1 MDLATTVTPPLGQ
14 IMKNFRVKKD
24 SCIDF
29 KLGKESLMTGKTES
43 VEHVGST
50 KVSVGK
56 EMEKGIGKTSKFT
69 ARQKE
74 NC

>member
-1 MDLATTVTPPLGQ
+1 MDMATAVSPPVGQVTKQ
-14 IMKNFRVKKD
+14 FRVKKD
-24 SCIDF
+24 SCIEF
-29 KLGKESLMTGKTES
+29 KLGKENIMTGKTEL

-56 EMEKGIGKTSKFT
+56 DIDKGIGKMSKFM